1 MMNRHAVLLCS
12 PYIHTLP
19 LVAQRPSCMKAPS
32 YSFALCVQKVLIE
45 ISFYRYYF
53 FLRENTRHQEGG
65 LGLMGVS
72 PLSLY
77 ILEDAGF
84 LR

>member
-1 MMNRHAVLLCS
+1 
-12 PYIHTLP
+12 
-19 LVAQRPSCMKAPS
+19 MKAPLLL
-32 YSFALCVQKVLIE
+32 FRTLCPKGLDRDCI
-45 ISFYRYYF
+45 YYNII